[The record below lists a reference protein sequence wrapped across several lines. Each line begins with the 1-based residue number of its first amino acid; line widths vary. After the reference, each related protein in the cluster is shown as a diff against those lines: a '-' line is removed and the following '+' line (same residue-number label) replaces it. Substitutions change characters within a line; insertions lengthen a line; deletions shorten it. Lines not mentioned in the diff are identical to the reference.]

1 MRRTLFPAMAI
12 LAAGFMMVDPSAA
25 AAQTPTVQP
34 KTPKTDTA
42 TAANVQL
49 VATYLTDRLK
59 NELNLTPEQIPKVQ
73 EIATKSAGELE
84 RVLRKYDTDTS
95 ASSDKALVK
104 GMVSTLHSSQQELKK
119 VLTPAQWTQ
128 HQANRAQRIA
138 LNQTEIMA
146 YTLDL
151 TRQQILDVERIN
163 MESANKL
170 VRALDQP
177 ASAPKR
183 TNAQVLELAKPTLT
197 ERDSALA
204 KVLTKSQWTEMQENR
219 RALRDLLLE
228 DVNSQVATT
237 KPTKY

>member
-1 MRRTLFPAMAI
+1 MMRRTLLPAMSI
-12 LAAGFMMVDPSAA
+12 LAAGLLVVDVQAA
-25 AAQTPTVQP
+25 ISQTPTVQP
-34 KTPKTDTA
+34 KPAKSENA
-42 TAANVQL
+42 MSGNVEV

-73 EIATKSAGELE
+73 AIATRSAQDLE
-84 RVLRKYDTDTS
+84 KVLAKYDGDTS
-95 ASSDKALVK
+95 ASSDRALVK
-104 GMVSTLHSSQQELKK
+104 GMVSTLQTSQQDLKK

-177 ASAPKR
+177 TEGKR
-183 TNAQVLELAKPTLT
+183 TNEQVMALARPTLA
-197 ERDSALA
+197 ERDSALT
-204 KVLTKSQWTEMQENR
+204 KVLTTSQWQEMQENR
-219 RALRDLLLE
+219 RALRDLFVQ
-228 DVNSQVATT
+228 DASKQVASATPK
-237 KPTKY
+237 KP

>member
-1 MRRTLFPAMAI
+1 MRRTLIPAMTI
-12 LAAGFMMVDPSAA
+12 MAAGILVVDAQVAIS
-25 AAQTPTVQP
+25 QTPTVQP
-34 KTPKTDTA
+34 KPAKSENA
-42 TAANVQL
+42 MSGNVEV

-59 NELNLTPEQIPKVQ
+59 TELNLTPEQIPKVQ
-73 EIATKSAGELE
+73 AIATKSATDLE
-84 RVLRKYDTDTS
+84 KVLKKYDADTS
-95 ASSDKALVK
+95 ASSDRALVK
-104 GMVSTLHSSQQELKK
+104 GMVTTLQSSQQELRK

-177 ASAPKR
+177 TETKR
-183 TNAQVLELAKPTLT
+183 TNEQILTLAKPTLT

-204 KVLTKSQWTEMQENR
+204 KVLTKSQWQEMQENR
-219 RALRDLLLE
+219 RALRDLLIE
-228 DVNSQVATT
+228 DAAKQVATAPPK
-237 KPTKY
+237 KP